1 MEKVDIENAGI
12 NVLVEMNGGIHLAG
26 MAEDEFEAIKFLIKR
41 SIVNI
46 IPTGKTQAELL
57 EFVNY
62 KDV

>member
-1 MEKVDIENAGI
+1 MEKVDIENASI
-12 NVLVEMNGGIHLAG
+12 NVLITSNDKVHLA
-26 MAEDEFEAIKFLIKR
+26 AIDKQAFETIEFLIKR
-41 SIVNI
+41 SLVYI